1 MSIGLKSSFV
11 LAGLAWT
18 LAAAPVNATPVRYTG
33 WAFSDV
39 SLGGTLYKR
48 ARVEFTFT
56 GDTGDLVWFDS
67 GVQPSGFEG
76 CGFQIQNGTA
86 RVKITAG
93 GQSVTATFNSGQ
105 VGVAMDQCSGGAG
118 FVSYFGTQLEPGYPL
133 VFDGWY
139 SDIEG
144 ASGLQTTGTWSG
156 NAWSCVGFPAFDL
169 YYFYSPPIGTGLCGD
184 PATRVLQTDRGA
196 FEIFQRY
203 SYFGVIQTGVL
214 YDDLAGSLN
223 MGFFAVD
230 VGSTGEGE

>member
-1 MSIGLKSSFV
+1 MRIGFTSSCA
-11 LAGLAWT
+11 LGGLAWT

-33 WAFSDV
+33 WAFTDA

-56 GDTGDLVWFDS
+56 GDTNDLVWFDS

-76 CGFQIQNGTA
+76 CGFQIQKGTA
-86 RVKITAG
+86 RVRITTSSY
-93 GQSVTATFNSGQ
+93 SVTATFNPGQ
-105 VGVAMDQCSGGAG
+105 VAVAMDQCSGGAG

-139 SDIEG
+139 SNIEG
-144 ASGLQTTGTWSG
+144 ASGLKTTGTWSG

-169 YYFYSPPIGTGLCGD
+169 YDFYSPPIGTGLCGD
-184 PATRVLQTDRGA
+184 PSTRSLMTDRGV
-196 FEIFQRY
+196 FVIFQRY
-203 SYFGVIQTGVL
+203 SYFGVIQPGIL

-230 VGSTGEGE
+230 LGSSSEGE